1 MSESTQFDW
10 RYVLKI
16 GLLAGIL
23 AFSVSVIGMVEAFSQ
38 RDLIS
43 GVVALGHLLLFASA
57 IGLGYYAAGQ
67 AGSSGR
73 QNKLLIGAIIG
84 LLASPLLVILIFL
97 AATFDLRAFGLVNV
111 SPNLIEEL
119 LTFGQTP
126 ATGSLIL
133 VLLSTGMGLL
143 GAAIHYIPARSRSL
157 LLIGLTWTLGIGMM
171 SEVLTSVLRP
181 LVGNQGIK
189 FLFKAKALTP
199 WAAAL
204 VFVLVI
210 VITLWWRNR
219 SHDIRR
225 RLAGYLP
232 EDPNQRRTWT
242 MVAAVVALLLLPQI
256 VGTYLSEVINNVG
269 LYVLMGLGLN
279 IVIGFAGLL
288 DLGYVA
294 FFAIGAYTM
303 GVLTSQGD
311 LGVSA
316 GFTFWTALPIAV
328 AVSVLAGI
336 ILGIPVLG
344 MRGDY
349 LAIVTLGFGEIIRI
363 MATSDFLKPTI
374 GGAQG
379 ILQIPKAQV
388 GNLELVAP
396 QSLYYL
402 ILAGCVLAVFVSTRL
417 RDSRMGRQ
425 WMAMR
430 EDEDVAEAMGI
441 DLVKTKLMAFASGA
455 AFSGLS
461 GAIFASKLSSIFPH
475 SFNLIISINVLC
487 LIIVGGMGSLPGV
500 VVGALALV
508 GLPELLREFVEY
520 RFLMYGVLLIVMMLA
535 RPEGLWPSA
544 VRQRELHVEEIEAVA
559 AD

>member
-10 RYVLKI
+10 RYPLKM
-16 GLLAGIL
+16 GLLSGVIAT
-23 AFSVSVIGMVEAFSQ
+23 AVSIIGMVEAFSQ

-43 GVVALGHLLLFASA
+43 GVVALGHLLLFAST
-57 IGLGYYAAGQ
+57 IGLGYYTAGK
-67 AGSSGR
+67 AGSSGA
-73 QNKLLIGAIIG
+73 QLITGGIVG
-84 LLASPLLVILIFL
+84 LLASPFLVVVIYLG
-97 AATFDLRAFGLVNV
+97 TVFDLRAFGLVNI
-111 SPNLIEEL
+111 SPTLIEEL
-119 LTFGQTP
+119 LTFGQSP
-126 ATGSLIL
+126 IVGSLIL
-133 VLLSTGMGLL
+133 VLLSTGLGLL
-143 GAAIHYIPARSRSL
+143 GAVVHRIPDHIRSL
-157 LLIGLTWTLGIGMM
+157 LLIGLAWTLGIGMM

-181 LVGNQGIK
+181 LLGNQVIK
-189 FLFKAKALTP
+189 LLFKAKALTIG
-199 WAAAL
+199 AAVL
-204 VFVLVI
+204 IFVLVI
-210 VITLWWRNR
+210 GLTLWWRNR
-219 SHDIRR
+219 SDELKERLDDYLPQEPERR
-225 RLAGYLP
+225 RIWSMA
-232 EDPNQRRTWT
+232 
-242 MVAAVVALLLLPQI
+242 AAVVALLILPQI
-256 VGTYLSEVINNVG
+256 LGTYLSEVINNVG

-303 GVLTSQGD
+303 GVLTSQSD
-311 LGVSA
+311 LGVS
-316 GFTFWTALPIAV
+316 GFTFWTALPVAV
-328 AVSVLAGI
+328 AVAVLAGI
-336 ILGIPVLG
+336 ILGIPVLR

-349 LAIVTLGFGEIIRI
+349 LAIVTLGFGEIIQKLAI
-363 MATSDFLKPTI
+363 SDFLKPAV

-379 ILQIPKAQV
+379 ILQISKAQV
-388 GNLELVAP
+388 AGLELVAP
-396 QSLYYL
+396 QHLYYL
-402 ILAGCVLAVFVSTRL
+402 ILAGCILAVFMSTRL

-441 DLVKTKLMAFASGA
+441 DLVKTKLMAFATGA
-455 AFSGLS
+455 AFAGMS

-508 GLPELLREFVEY
+508 GLPEMLREFQEY
-520 RFLMYGVLLIVMMLA
+520 RFLIYGALLIVMMLA

-544 VRQRELHVEEIEAVA
+544 VRQRELHADEVEALA